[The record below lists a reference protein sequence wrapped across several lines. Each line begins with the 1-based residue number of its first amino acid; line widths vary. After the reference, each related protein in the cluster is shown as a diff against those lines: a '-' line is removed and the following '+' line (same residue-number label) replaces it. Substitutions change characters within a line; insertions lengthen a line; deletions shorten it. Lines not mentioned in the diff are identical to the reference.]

1 LQRWQDFSVLLSF
14 FFRLE
19 SIFLLLL
26 LPSCQFPSTQAAYGK
41 EENKVSTVKCEAQ
54 MAPIYEQH
62 YNIVVVVVLLEQELC
77 MRA

>member
-1 LQRWQDFSVLLSF
+1 MLLSF
-14 FFRLE
+14 FLDLNRFFFF
-19 SIFLLLL
+19 FLLLV
-26 LPSCQFPSTQAAYGK
+26 SFPTQAAYGK